1 MNRISLDLSRRAL
14 VTNIGIAALASVG
27 VISLMAGQ
35 SMVAVP
41 ALIALLTVSLVMV
54 TREVRSAAVPERGD
68 ATRDPLT
75 GLATAAIG
83 AEALSREFAAAQRG
97 RPLSIVLIRL
107 EGLPKYRVR
116 HGKTVA
122 SHLLR
127 VTGRILAEH
136 RRGMHLTALHGGRE
150 GTFLSI
156 LSASDREGASVY
168 AARIRRALV
177 RVEGLPAHEGV
188 SVGVA
193 SFDLSMAS
201 PTELVR
207 RAEYALDKGGEAG
220 GRVVVMGE
228 SA

>member
-14 VTNIGIAALASVG
+14 ITNIGIAALATVG
-27 VISLMAGQ
+27 IISLMAGQ
-35 SMVAVP
+35 SLVAVP
-41 ALIALLTVSLVMV
+41 ALLAVSLVIV
-54 TREVRSAAVPERGD
+54 TREVRSSATPERGE

-75 GLATAAIG
+75 GLATAAVG
-83 AEALSREFAAAQRG
+83 VEALAREFAAAQRG

-150 GTFLSI
+150 GTFVSI

-168 AARIRRALV
+168 AARIRRALM

-207 RAEYALDKGGEAG
+207 RAEFALAKGGEAG